1 MNYKIITALFF
12 ISFSVK
18 AYVSPN
24 RTQYIETRSY
34 HRLFS
39 VSENALLKLEN
50 KYGKVHITTWNRNEI
65 EVTATI
71 KYGHRSERVAKDKIN
86 CIKINAEA
94 KTDYVLV
101 KTVFNCDISNRQ
113 YFYNNGK
120 RIRLIGPKIDY
131 EIKIPAQ
138 GKLDLTNKYGNI
150 VLGDIKG
157 ETKVNLK
164 YGSLVAQTLNGKHNV
179 LKLNYSS
186 SSTIQ
191 SANQLDIENTGYS
204 DLSIGSAKNIRFDTK
219 YTNISIDEIEKIV
232 ESNIDYGNLNIST
245 LGHME
250 LSADYVNL
258 IIDRLKKHLTLNMD
272 YGSYKINAIENGFTF
287 IKIDN
292 KYTDGRIKVNKG
304 TPFKFHTKT
313 HFGNIYLSP
322 DIKVYKKLK
331 NLYNT
336 TFEGTYNTKADVHGT
351 IDINSD
357 YGDINIKINKLE

>member
-1 MNYKIITALFF
+1 MNYKIITALLL

-18 AYVSPN
+18 AHISPN
-24 RTQYIETRSY
+24 RMQYIETRTY

-39 VSENALLKLEN
+39 VNETALLKLEN

-86 CIKINAEA
+86 CININAEA
-94 KTDYVLV
+94 GTDYVQV

-113 YFYNNGK
+113 YIYNDGK
-120 RIRLIGPKIDY
+120 RIRLTGPKIDY
-131 EIKIPAQ
+131 EIKIPDQ

-157 ETKVNLK
+157 ETKINLK
-164 YGSLVAQTLNGKHNV
+164 YGSLAAQTLNGNHNI

-191 SANQLDIENTGYS
+191 SANQLDIETDYS
-204 DLSIGSAKNIRFDTK
+204 DLSIGLARNIQLDTN
-219 YTNISIDEIEKIV
+219 YTNISIDEIGKIV
-232 ESNIDYGNLNIST
+232 ESNMDYGNLNIGT
-245 LGHME
+245 LGDMK

-258 IIDRLKKHLTLNMD
+258 IIEKLHKNLALDMD

-304 TPFKFHTKT
+304 TPFKFYTKT

-322 DIKVYKKLK
+322 DIKVYKQLK

-336 TFEGTYNTKADVHGT
+336 TFEGTYNTKTDVHGT
-351 IDINSD
+351 INITSD
-357 YGDINIKINKLE
+357 YGDINIKIKK